1 VLELRLQ
8 IRQVGGGHVFDF
20 HADNP

>member
-8 IRQVGGGHVFDF
+8 IRQVGSCQVFDF
-20 HADNP
+20 HADHP

>member
-8 IRQVGGGHVFDF
+8 IRQVSGGQVFEA